1 MHSTLWGQH
10 NDGVLHLAK
19 TVLKISDVRLRPHSG
34 KSCIVSRQ
42 AVEES
47 WGSFSPY
54 PAWPIVA
61 MSLLIHGFYLGH
73 ASHATAE
80 DLLKDSDED
89 GRTQIQP
96 KIFNCNNIY

>member
-19 TVLKISDVRLRPHSG
+19 TVLKISDAIDLILVKVVLS
-34 KSCIVSRQ
+34 

-47 WGSFSPY
+47 WASFSPY
-54 PAWPIVA
+54 PGL
-61 MSLLIHGFYLGH
+61 SLLIHGFYLGH

-96 KIFNCNNIY
+96 KIFQLHGIKNNNIY